1 MHRNSRFGFGRLIA
15 TVVVSSTIT
24 GGWFLSAAVPEPT
37 RKTPWSPE
45 QARTVFKVAPGLKVE
60 LVACEPQIESPVA
73 MAFDEDGRL
82 FVVEMLDYPNGPAKG
97 QPPEGRIKVLEDR
110 DGDGFYET
118 SHVYADRLLYANG
131 VMPWKD
137 GPIVTV
143 APRIMHL
150 RDTDH
155 DGVADQRDVLYEG
168 FSTENPQLR
177 VSFPTLGPDGWI
189 YVANGLR
196 GGTVRRGTSRDSQVI
211 KLGGQDFRFD
221 PLHGRE
227 EAVSGMGQ
235 YGLTFDDWNHRFVC
249 DNHHHIR
256 HVVLPNR
263 YLKRNPYLAVPSV
276 LEDTSELEASVPGA
290 GARVY
295 AISKNWTTSNL
306 HAGRFTAACGVYVYR
321 SSLLPEPYRGAVF
334 TCEPT
339 GNLIHSELLKPHGA
353 TYRSRPPA
361 DGVEFFATPDDW
373 CRPVFVTSGP
383 DGAMYVVD
391 MVRAVIEHPEW
402 MPDELKNRPDLIWG
416 KHHGR
421 IWRIVPEGRREARPK
436 PHLSTASTAELVKLL
451 AHPDEWWRT
460 TAQRL
465 ILERQDPAAT
475 EPLRAMLKS
484 SEPRARILSAWLLEN
499 RGELRELENLTLL
512 NDKNPRVREQAV
524 ILSERWLPSSK
535 AIQLAVKQLA
545 FDADPQ
551 VRFQLALSLGLW
563 DDEEVVLPLSVIAS
577 EGSKDHW
584 TRTAVA
590 SAVPTRAGQLLSQAA
605 LLWASKSDVGIAALL
620 HDLAGVVGARQDATE
635 IADVLR
641 ALCNLNPSALP
652 TQLNVL
658 GGLADG
664 TGRRGKQLAVVLAAL
679 PDRDGSLVPWAGDI
693 FGKAAAIASDQ
704 RRPQP
709 ERVSATRLLAHAPW
723 EVAGPVLKKLL
734 SDEPDQA
741 VRLVAVG
748 ALAGQPGTASADALL
763 SPWRSLSPAIRREA
777 IAALVRQPDRALALL
792 KAIEAGTVA
801 PTDLDPQRMKQL
813 LEKSRP
819 DVMALAAK
827 VVRSHMPEDR
837 KLVLEKYKSAVANEG
852 DAARGKVVFQKNC
865 ATCHHVAGVGVTVG
879 PDISDTRE
887 KTRAQ
892 LLNDILNPNDA
903 IDANYIEYTVSLKN
917 GRTISGIIVTDT
929 GGSLTLKRAENVSE
943 TVLRQDV
950 DEVQSTGRSLM
961 PEGQEK
967 NITVAEMTDLISFLK
982 NWRYLDGS
990 VPLGSGK

>member
-1 MHRNSRFGFGRLIA
+1 MAINLRFLIPA
-15 TVVVSSTIT
+15 AVAAVIVSTS
-24 GGWFLSAAVPEPT
+24 GGVWFLSAAPPEPT
-37 RKTPWSPE
+37 RKAPWSPE
-45 QARTVFKVAPGLKVE
+45 QARAAFKVAPGLKVE
-60 LVACEPQIESPVA
+60 LVASEPQIESPVA

-110 DGDGFYET
+110 DGDGFYES
-118 SHVYADRLLYANG
+118 SHVYADKLLYANG
-131 VMPWKD
+131 VLPWKD

-155 DGVADQRDVLYEG
+155 DGVADQRDVLFEG
-168 FSTENPQLR
+168 FSTQNPQLR

-196 GGTVRRGTSRDSQVI
+196 GGTVQSTRSKDAPVI

-221 PLHGRE
+221 PIHGHE
-227 EAVSGMGQ
+227 EGISGMGQ
-235 YGLTFDDWNHRFVC
+235 YGLAFDDWNHRFVC
-249 DNHHHIR
+249 DNHHHVR

-263 YLKRNPYLAVPSV
+263 YLKRNPYLAVPAV

-321 SSLLPEPYRGAVF
+321 SSVLPEPYRGAVF

-339 GNLIHSELLKPHGA
+339 GNLVHCEVLNPNGA
-353 TYRSRPPA
+353 TYRSRPPV
-361 DGVEFFATPDDW
+361 DGVEFLASPDDW
-373 CRPVFVTSGP
+373 CRPVFITSGP

-402 MPDELKNRPDLIWG
+402 MPDELKQRPDLLLG

-421 IWRIVPEGRREARPK
+421 IWRIVPEGRSEARPK
-436 PHLSTASTAELVKLL
+436 PHLSTASTPELVKLL

-475 EPLRAMLKS
+475 EPLREMLKS
-484 SEPRARILSAWLLEN
+484 PEPRARLLAAWLLEN
-499 RGELRELENLTLL
+499 RGELRETDDLALL
-512 NDKNPRVREQAV
+512 RDNDARVREQAV
-524 ILSERWLPSSK
+524 VLSERWLPSSSWM
-535 AIQLAVKQLA
+535 QSTLAQLA
-545 FDADPQ
+545 FDPDPQ
-551 VRFQLALSLGLW
+551 LRFQVALSLGFW
-563 DDEEVVLPLSVIAS
+563 DDFNVTEPLSVIARARA
-577 EGSKDHW
+577 DDQW

-590 SAVPTRAGQLLSQAA
+590 SAVPTRAGLLIDR
-605 LLWASKSDVGIAALL
+605 LLTGPVGGAGLAALL
-620 HDLAGVVGARQDATE
+620 HDLAAVVGARQDPAD
-635 IADVLR
+635 IARVLR
-641 ALCNLNPSALP
+641 GLHGLNGLAAVP

-664 TGRRGKQLAVVLAAL
+664 TGRRGKQLAAVLTAL
-679 PDRDGSLVPWAGDI
+679 PDADKPLAQWAGQV
-693 FGKAAAIASDQ
+693 FGQAAAIAADPH
-704 RRPQP
+704 RPEG
-709 ERVSATRLLAHAPW
+709 ERLSATRLLAHAPW
-723 EVAGPVLKKLL
+723 GVAGQVLQKLL
-734 SDEPDQA
+734 TEESNQA
-741 VRLVAVG
+741 VRLAAVG
-748 ALAGQPGTASADALL
+748 ALAGQPGAASADALL
-763 SPWRSLSPAIRREA
+763 SPWRSLTPAIRREA

-792 KAIEAGTVA
+792 KAIEAGTVS
-801 PTDLDPQRMKQL
+801 PTDLDPQRLRELVKHP
-813 LEKSRP
+813 RA
-819 DVMALAAK
+819 DVKELAVK
-827 VVRSHMPEDR
+827 VLKAHMPEDR
-837 KLVLEKYKSAVANEG
+837 KKVLERYRDAIVSEG
-852 DAARGKVVFQKNC
+852 DAARGKLVFQKNC

-903 IDANYIEYTVSLKN
+903 IDANYVEYTVSLKN

-929 GGSLTLKRAENVSE
+929 GGSITLKRAENVSE

-967 NITVAEMTDLISFLK
+967 NINIVEMTDLISFLK
-982 NWRYLDGS
+982 NWRYVDGS